1 MPLSDIVKRLE
12 GLTAL
17 DAIGHALQDAVNA
30 ATKPTAVK
38 NALNGTWLGHPL
50 HPMLTD
56 IPIGA
61 WVSAS
66 VLDLIGGKKSRPAAD
81 RLVALGVLAAVP
93 TAAAGAANWSDF
105 NEDGPRRLGVVHA
118 ASNTVALV
126 LYSSSYVARK
136 RGRRWR
142 GKALALAGSGAL
154 MAGGYL
160 GGHLTYAK
168 GIGVDRTAWEGGA
181 EEWVDA
187 VAVASLTDG
196 KPQLVSVDGAD
207 VVIVKDGAAVDALSE
222 RCNHMGGPLHEG
234 EVDGGCIVCPWH
246 GSAFRISDGRVMHG
260 PATSRQPAFQTR
272 LRQDGVVQVRPAE

>member
-1 MPLSDIVKRLE
+1 MPPSDIVKRLE
-12 GLTAL
+12 GLSAL
-17 DAIGHALQDAVNA
+17 DAVGHALQDAVNA
-30 ATKPTAVK
+30 ATKPTALK
-38 NALNGTWLGHPL
+38 NALNGAWLGHPL

-56 IPIGA
+56 VPIGV

-81 RLVALGVLAAVP
+81 RLVALGVLSAIP

-118 ASNTVALV
+118 ASNTVALL
-126 LYSSSYVARK
+126 LYGSSYVARK

-181 EEWVDA
+181 EDWVDA

-196 KPQLVSVDGAD
+196 KPQLASVDGAD
-207 VVIVKDGAAVDALSE
+207 IVIVKDGDRVQALAE

-246 GSAFRISDGRVMHG
+246 GSTFRLVDGAVERA
-260 PATSRQPAFQTR
+260 PATVPQRRFETR
-272 LRQDGVVQVRPAE
+272 VRAGVVQVRRVV